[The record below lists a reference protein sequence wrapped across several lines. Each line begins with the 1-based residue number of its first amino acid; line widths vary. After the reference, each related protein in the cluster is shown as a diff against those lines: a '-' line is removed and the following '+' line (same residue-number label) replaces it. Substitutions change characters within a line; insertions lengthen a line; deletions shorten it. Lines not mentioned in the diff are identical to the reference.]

1 MILEKEFVV
10 NRNSW
15 HYKVNMFTV
24 SSDNRYSFDYWLSRN
39 ATFCSY
45 FWRTTWSILWVA
57 VILSIF
63 LAAFGLVSWVIFTN
77 PVAIGKAILGA
88 LAVFVGSI
96 LLFLLIAAIT
106 STPGWIKNYVG
117 RKTYGKEPGFFGMKY
132 HSFKNKYCPKLVF
145 KE

>member
-1 MILEKEFVV
+1 MEKEFVV

-15 HYKVNMFTV
+15 HYRVNMFTV

-45 FWRTTWSILWVA
+45 FWRTTWSILFVA
-57 VILSIF
+57 IFLSLF
-63 LAAFGLVSWVIFTN
+63 LAAFATILWLVFSN
-77 PVAIGKAILGA
+77 PIAIGKAILGI
-88 LAVFVGSI
+88 LAVFIGIVA
-96 LLFLLIAAIT
+96 LFLSVAILV
-106 STPGWIKNYVG
+106 SMPGWIRILIE
-117 RKTYGKEPGFFGMKY
+117 RKTSGKEPGFIGMKY